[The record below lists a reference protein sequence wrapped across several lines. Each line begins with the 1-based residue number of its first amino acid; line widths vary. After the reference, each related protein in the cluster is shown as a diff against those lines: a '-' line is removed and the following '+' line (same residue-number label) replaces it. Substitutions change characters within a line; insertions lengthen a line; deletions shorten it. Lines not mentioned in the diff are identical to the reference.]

1 MKIMLLT
8 KKKNKS
14 RGQSL
19 VELAISL
26 MIIMLLV
33 LGAVETGMA
42 IFQYVTINDAAQEG
56 ATYASVHPG
65 QDTSTDST
73 EIQNRN
79 DTQKRVIATASDV
92 VRLTAS
98 NIFIKVN
105 GAACEGSTG
114 GVPNSIEVKV
124 EFDHKIIFPLYP
136 SSTPIKLRAQATNT
150 ILSPRCP

>member
-1 MKIMLLT
+1 MKFFAKL
-8 KKKNKS
+8 KKQTH
-14 RGQSL
+14 GQSL

-42 IFQYVTINDAAQEG
+42 IFQYVTISDAAQEG
-56 ATYASVHPG
+56 ANYASVHPG
-65 QDTSTDST
+65 GDSSSNAS

-92 VRLTAS
+92 VQLTAS

-136 SSTPIKLRAQATNT
+136 GSAPIKLRAQATNT
-150 ILSPRCP
+150 ILSPMCP